1 MFSHWDQP
9 SWQLRPLHLLQF
21 PNNSHGNET
30 SLQKPSSLCRKTRP
44 KSFARMVNLPAC
56 LKHKPCF
63 PSSFL
68 LCLFPLDTGCS
79 RDAHTGIKSP
89 HNHLSEELNS
99 TNSLL
104 SPPPPPIRHFL
115 LFILHWRSNIKE
127 SILYSPSNVR
137 CLISW
142 FYSPHLHKIA
152 HTGASGFAER
162 AFLSFSHQ
170 WFSNPLIICNS

>member
-1 MFSHWDQP
+1 MFSHRDQP

-63 PSSFL
+63 SSSFL

-79 RDAHTGIKSP
+79 KDAHTGIKSP

-104 SPPPPPIRHFL
+104 PPPHQTFSPVHPSLEEQHKRIYPIFPFQREML
-115 LFILHWRSNIKE
+115 NKLVLFS
-127 SILYSPSNVR
+127 SPAQNCSHR
-137 CLISW
+137 CFRVCREGI
-142 FYSPHLHKIA
+142 FIV
-152 HTGASGFAER
+152 
-162 AFLSFSHQ
+162 
-170 WFSNPLIICNS
+170 